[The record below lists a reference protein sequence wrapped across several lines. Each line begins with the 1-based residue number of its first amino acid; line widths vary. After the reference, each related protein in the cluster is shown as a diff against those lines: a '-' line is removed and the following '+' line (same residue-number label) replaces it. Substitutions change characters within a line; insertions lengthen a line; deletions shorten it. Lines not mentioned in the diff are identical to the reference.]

1 MKPNQKRLISNG
13 KKIIII
19 SGCDFNDLASL
30 FDLFVYQVSEGTPT
44 SMQIKRVKQEETHI
58 LFPLE

>member
-13 KKIIII
+13 KKNII
-19 SGCDFNDLASL
+19 SGCEFNDLASL
-30 FDLFVYQVSEGTPT
+30 FDLFVCQVSEGTPT